1 MGQLENTISSM
12 EVAEM
17 VGKQHKELLRD
28 IRKYISV
35 LTGANLRSLD
45 FFIPSEYIDQKN
57 EVRPCYQVT
66 KQGCELI
73 GHKLQKEKGIEFS
86 ARYVNRFHEM
96 EAHIVSEQTQL
107 PSSPQEVLRLMFQY
121 QEETVQKVDAI
132 EKDVQEIKENRL
144 LCEPDYQT
152 ISSMVR
158 NKIRI
163 ICQQQHL
170 NSKAKSELFK
180 DLNGGIKKITGAVAR
195 NRIKESQFD
204 TVIEFINNWQPSTAT
219 LTIIRQMELIAD
231 E

>member
-1 MGQLENTISSM
+1 MNQIENTITSM

-17 VGKQHKELLRD
+17 VGKQHKEMLRD
-28 IRKYISV
+28 IRKYITV

-57 EVRPCYQVT
+57 EIRPCYQVT
-66 KQGCELI
+66 KRGCELV

-86 ARYVNRFHEM
+86 ARYVNRFHQM
-96 EAHIVSEQTQL
+96 EKHIYDAQQL

-121 QEETVQKVDAI
+121 QEETVLKVDAI

-170 NSKAKSELFK
+170 NAKAKSELFK

>member
-1 MGQLENTISSM
+1 MGQLESTISSM